1 MVYLYD
7 TCDQISDFGH
17 QQLLRKMRRK
27 ISWTNGRTDRGKQ
40 HTPLPFRGAGYIKN
54 EIETIT
60 FLNTIYLGIAAVLG
74 DNVLIGGFIFINK
87 CLEKNTDAR
96 RQGPIWYRPSIY
108 FRLFSYF

>member
-1 MVYLYD
+1 MTGEKYL
-7 TCDQISDFGH
+7 
-17 QQLLRKMRRK
+17 
-27 ISWTNGRTDRGKQ
+27 GRTDGR
-40 HTPLPFRGAGYIKN
+40 TEVNSIPPLPFRGAGYIKN

-96 RQGPIWYRPSIY
+96 RQGPSH
-108 FRLFSYF
+108 FSQ